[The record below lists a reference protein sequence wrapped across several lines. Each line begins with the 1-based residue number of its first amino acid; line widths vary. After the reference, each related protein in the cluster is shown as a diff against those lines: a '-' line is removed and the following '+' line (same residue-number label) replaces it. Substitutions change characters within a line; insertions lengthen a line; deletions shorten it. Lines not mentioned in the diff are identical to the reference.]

1 MRILDLARKD
11 LQQILR
17 DWKSGLF
24 LLVMPLLFTLFFG
37 FVMGSASNPKVE
49 VDPRLPVGV
58 INRDGGSLATSLETL
73 LEDSEVIRP
82 VVLNEEEAEQANQ
95 MVDEG
100 DLAAVVL
107 IPSGYTTRLLAD
119 GPVMLEVI
127 VDQNQPAGQ
136 TASRALETATGR
148 LLGAVEAAHISAGA
162 NEAQNGST
170 DSSTRQTNLQ
180 DSLAQAISAWE
191 KPALTVTVEQATG
204 NASKEEQAASSS
216 GFAQASSGM
225 MVQFSIFGLIT
236 SSMVLVLERKSR
248 TLQRLVS
255 SPIRRVEVI
264 AGHILAMFVVVFAQQ
279 MILVLLGQFV
289 FGVDYLRQPMAILL
303 MVIVLAFWAASL
315 GLLIS
320 AISRKEDQVIT
331 LSLIAMFIFAA
342 LGGAWFPL
350 EVAGKAFATLGHLM
364 PTAWAMDGF
373 QNILMRGLGFPSVL
387 MPAGILL
394 VYALAF
400 FGLAIWRFR
409 FE

>member
-37 FVMGSASNPKVE
+37 FVMGSASSPKPE
-49 VDPRLPVGV
+49 VDLRLPVGV
-58 INRDGGSLATSLETL
+58 INRDGGSLAASLETL

-82 VVLNEEEAEQANQ
+82 VVLDVEEAEQANQ
-95 MVDEG
+95 MVEEG
-100 DLAAVVL
+100 DLAAVVI
-107 IPSGYTTRLLAD
+107 IPSGYTTQLLAD
-119 GPVMLEVI
+119 QPIMLEVI
-127 VDQNQPAGQ
+127 VNQNQPAGQ
-136 TASRALETATGR
+136 TASRALETVTGR

-170 DSSTRQTNLQ
+170 DSSTRQANLQ

-191 KPALTVTVEQATG
+191 EPALTVTVEKATG
-204 NASKEEQAASSS
+204 NTLQDEQAASSS

-236 SSMVLVLERKSR
+236 SAMVLMLERKSR
-248 TLQRLVS
+248 TLQRLMS
-255 SPIRRVEVI
+255 SPIRRFEVI

-279 MILVLLGQFV
+279 IILLLLGQFV

-350 EVAGKAFATLGHLM
+350 EVAGKAFAALGHLM

-373 QNILMRGLGFPSVL
+373 QNILMRGLGFSSVL

-394 VYALAF
+394 IYALAF

>member
-1 MRILDLARKD
+1 MRILDLAYKD
-11 LQQILR
+11 LFQILR

-24 LLVMPLLFTLFFG
+24 LLVMPVLFTLFFG
-37 FVMGSASNPKVE
+37 FIFGSALNSKPD

-58 INRDGGSLATSLETL
+58 INRDGGSLAASLETL
-73 LEDSEVIRP
+73 LEGSEVIRP
-82 VVLNEEEAEQANQ
+82 VALNEEEAEQANQ
-95 MVDEG
+95 MVEDG

-107 IPSGYTTRLLAD
+107 IPSGYTAQLLAD
-119 GPVMLEVI
+119 QPIILEVI
-127 VDQNQPAGQ
+127 VNQNQPAGQ
-136 TASRALETATGR
+136 TAFRALETVTGR
-148 LLGAVEAAHISAGA
+148 LLGAVEAAHISTSASKT
-162 NEAQNGST
+162 QNGST
-170 DSSTRQTNLQ
+170 DVSTQEADLQ
-180 DSLAQAISAWE
+180 DSLSEAISAWE
-191 KPALTVTVEQATG
+191 EPALTVEVKKATG
-204 NASKEEQAASSS
+204 DAIQDEVASSSS

-236 SSMVLVLERKSR
+236 SAMVLVLERKSG
-248 TLQRLVS
+248 TLQRLLS

-279 MILVLLGQFV
+279 LILVLLGQFV
-289 FGVDYLRQPMAILL
+289 FGVDYLRQPVAILL
-303 MVIVLAFWAASL
+303 LITVLALWAASL

-350 EVAGKAFATLGHLM
+350 EVAGKAFAAIGHLM

-373 QNILMRGLGFPSVL
+373 QNILMRELGFQSVL
-387 MPAGILL
+387 MPAGILFG
-394 VYALAF
+394 YAVAF
-400 FGLAIWRFR
+400 FGLAIWRLR